1 MTFYHKYK
9 ENKKMIQLYI
19 DFLPYVTKPL
29 QQLKLVN
36 EIGNLLYENEL
47 IQIMPVEKFRT
58 DMLDTKKRVEQSL

>member
-19 DFLPYVTKPL
+19 DFLPYVTKPR

-36 EIGNLLYENEL
+36 EIRHLLNENEM
-47 IQIMPVEKFRT
+47 IQAMPVARFKT
-58 DMLDTKKRVEQSL
+58 DMLDTKKLVEQSL